1 MSADT
6 LVTTRQLAERLD
18 DPDWIVFDCR
28 FDLAAPDAG
37 EHEYESAHIPGARY
51 AHLERDLSGPTGPQT
66 GRHPLPDP
74 DLLAAR
80 LAGWGVEPHSQIV
93 AYDDRG
99 GAFAARLW
107 WLARWLGHRN
117 AAVLDGGL
125 SRWQAEGRPLD
136 QRIPHPEA
144 GRFQARV
151 DHDLWL
157 RTADVE
163 ALVGGEREG
172 RLVDA
177 RDRSRYRGE
186 QEPVDP
192 VAGHIP
198 GAVNLPFK
206 NNLDSDLMF
215 RPPAELA
222 ARFRAAL
229 NDEAPARVVHAC
241 GSGVTACH
249 NLLAMEVAGLHGSR
263 LYAGSFSE
271 WIRDPEHRVETGE

>member
-1 MSADT
+1 MAADT

-18 DPDWIVFDCR
+18 DPDWIIFDCR
-28 FDLAAPDAG
+28 FELASPDAG
-37 EHEYESAHIPGARY
+37 EQAYSEAHIPGACY
-51 AHLERDLSGPTGPQT
+51 VHLERDLSGPVGPRT

-74 DLLAAR
+74 DMLAAK
-80 LAGWGVEPHSQIV
+80 LAGWGVGQHSQIV
-93 AYDDRG
+93 TYDDRG

-125 SRWQAEGRPLD
+125 SRWRAEGRPLD
-136 QRIPHPEA
+136 RRIPQPDP
-144 GRFQARV
+144 GRFNARV

-163 ALVGGEREG
+163 ALVSGERDG
-172 RLVDA
+172 RLLDA
-177 RDRSRYRGE
+177 RDRTRYTGE
-186 QEPVDP
+186 QEPVDS

-198 GAVNLPFK
+198 GAVNMPFK
-206 NNLDSDLMF
+206 NNLGADMTF

-222 ARFRAAL
+222 ARFRNAL
-229 NDEAPARVVHAC
+229 ENEAPGQVVHAC

-249 NLLAMEVAGLHGSR
+249 NVLAMEIAGLHGSR

-271 WIRDPEHRVETGE
+271 WIRTDHPVETGE